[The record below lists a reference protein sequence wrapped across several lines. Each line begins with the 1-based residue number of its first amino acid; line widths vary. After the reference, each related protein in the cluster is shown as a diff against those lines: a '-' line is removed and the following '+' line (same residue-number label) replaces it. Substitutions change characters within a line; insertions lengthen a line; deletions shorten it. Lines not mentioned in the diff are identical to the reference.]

1 MNQPISEMDTV
12 TPSPT
17 DVVPIITGLP
27 GSPKNENALF
37 SSFGSS
43 FIQTPS
49 EISVGVTPTNYSY
62 SEGHVNRY
70 GDNTTPGTTD
80 MSTAIQNAINV
91 MNVNGG
97 LVSFEPG
104 EDYACIDIVLKTGVY
119 LVGPQMGISSKSFTV
134 ATSLV
139 ATGAGEIVKTDGAA
153 TYNRNL
159 GVIGLGFQ
167 GLGSGTA
174 VKGVHFDKVVK
185 GNIRYCSFNNIS
197 DQAILVDDDCGSAN
211 ISENFAQNCLLDRSQ
226 SAKVGVL
233 DVDGSD
239 HTIHGG
245 EYNSSSTSLSDANAY
260 ICAVVIRGGDHFIDN
275 VIGEISDCGIHV
287 TDVDSPSRFVN
298 CRADLNYGNG
308 FEIEGSSYLTN
319 CSANRNGQET
329 DNTYDG
335 FVVGTGNSILTG
347 CQALSLAA
355 DAWQHRYGFNDSQ
368 GSDSNKNL
376 YNGCK
381 SIGHQTAEFNFSAF
395 SGAGHMMPSGAPKS
409 FSDGDTTPDVQNY
422 RTFRAVNTSAT
433 LITDFDGG
441 VSGQK
446 ILVYTSN
453 ANTTFVD
460 GGTLQ
465 TNTGANRVSV
475 VNGIYE
481 FVKINGVWYEVG
493 GY

>member
-1 MNQPISEMDTV
+1 MTKYAGYKVETTIAAGDYLKFLDVSDTTQGTKGSEKYLSYANLV
-12 TPSPT
+12 A
-17 DVVPIITGLP
+17 G
-27 GSPKNENALF
+27 GSV
-37 SSFGSS
+37 
-43 FIQTPS
+43 
-49 EISVGVTPTNYSY
+49 SVSD
-62 SEGHVNRY
+62 Y
-70 GDNTTPGTTD
+70 GAVGDGTTD
-80 MSTAIQNAINV
+80 DSTAIQAAIDALSV
-91 MNVNGG
+91 TGG
-97 LVSFEPG
+97 VVLVPPG
-104 EDYACIDIVLKTGVY
+104 TYSCIDIVLKTGVY
-119 LVGPQMGISSKSFTV
+119 LVGPQPGISSKSFTV
-134 ATSLV
+134 A
-139 ATGAGEIVKTDGAA
+139 ATLLASGTGEIVKTDGTA

-185 GNIRYCSFNNIS
+185 GNIRWCSFNNIS
-197 DQAILVDDDCGSAN
+197 DQAILVDDDCGSVN
-211 ISENFAQNCLLDRSQ
+211 VTESFAQNCLLDRTQ

-233 DVDGSD
+233 DIDGSD
-239 HTIHGG
+239 HTIRGG

-287 TDVDSPSRFVN
+287 TGVDSPSRFVN
-298 CRADLNYGNG
+298 VRADLNYGNG
-308 FEIEGSSYLTN
+308 FEIEGSAYLTN

-347 CQALSLAA
+347 CQALSLGA
-355 DAWQHRYGFNDSQ
+355 DAWQHRYGFTDSQ
-368 GSDSNKNL
+368 GSDSNKNT
-376 YNGCK
+376 YNGCR
-381 SIGHQTAEFNFSAF
+381 SIGDQTAEFNFSAF

-422 RTFRAVNTSAT
+422 LTFRAVNTSAT
-433 LITDFDGG
+433 SITDFDNAT
-441 VSGQK
+441 SGQL
-446 ILVYTSN
+446 ITIYTSN

-460 GGTLQ
+460 GSPLQ

-475 VNGIYE
+475 ANGVYQFIS
-481 FVKINGVWYEVG
+481 VNGVWYDVG